1 MKSIIALAFISL
13 AFCGFIN
20 EEEYTF
26 LKNNAPFEVYAPE
39 ENPFKDYT
47 EEQIKDLFTVQLEYP
62 EGVEVEEEEVND
74 LPESYDFR
82 TEFPDCKGEIRNQA
96 SCGSCWAFSG
106 AVCLQ
111 ERFCIAS
118 SGAVNVVLSPQDSVS
133 CDSGNMGCNG
143 GYLPR
148 TWAYY
153 KSTGLVLDSCFP
165 YTSGSGSVESCIT
178 ECKDGSEWKKYK
190 VSTYSSFK
198 GVSAIKQEIYTN
210 GPVQT
215 GFTVYNDFMS
225 YKSGIYKHVSG
236 SALGGHAVIIIGW
249 GVEEGVEYWI
259 AQNSWDK
266 NWGKNGYFR
275 IKTGECGFDSNAYAG
290 TPIV

>member
-118 SGAVNVVLSPQDSVS
+118 KGSVNVVLSPQDSVS
-133 CDSGNMGCNG
+133 CDTGNMGCNG
-143 GYLPR
+143 GYLAR

-178 ECKDGSEWKKYK
+178 ECKDGSE
-190 VSTYSSFK
+190 
-198 GVSAIKQEIYTN
+198 
-210 GPVQT
+210 
-215 GFTVYNDFMS
+215 
-225 YKSGIYKHVSG
+225 
-236 SALGGHAVIIIGW
+236 
-249 GVEEGVEYWI
+249 
-259 AQNSWDK
+259 
-266 NWGKNGYFR
+266 
-275 IKTGECGFDSNAYAG
+275 
-290 TPIV
+290 

>member
-106 AVCLQ
+106 AVAFQQKL
-111 ERFCIAS
+111 CIA
-118 SGAVNVVLSPQDSVS
+118 GGDKVVLSHKTQS
-133 CDSGNMGCNG
+133 
-143 GYLPR
+143 L
-148 TWAYY
+148 
-153 KSTGLVLDSCFP
+153 
-165 YTSGSGSVESCIT
+165 
-178 ECKDGSEWKKYK
+178 
-190 VSTYSSFK
+190 
-198 GVSAIKQEIYTN
+198 AIKPISDAKEDTSQE
-210 GPVQT
+210 
-215 GFTVYNDFMS
+215 
-225 YKSGIYKHVSG
+225 H
-236 SALGGHAVIIIGW
+236 
-249 GVEEGVEYWI
+249 
-259 AQNSWDK
+259 
-266 NWGKNGYFR
+266 
-275 IKTGECGFDSNAYAG
+275 G
-290 TPIV
+290 TITKQQD